1 MMRISIKKKLFLV
14 ISLVITSF
22 VFIINI
28 AINYQLKEGV
38 NQEIRTEMNK
48 SVIAYELYEKQ
59 QKALLQT
66 RARIHAS
73 IPFLKA
79 TLLIPGV
86 DEATLEYAVNSIE
99 LDEDISLFVILDEH
113 GNVIVDNL
121 PADEKA
127 PHSSLDGIKN
137 VVNGD
142 EFQGY
147 WYYLGNYYQIAMSPI
162 VSGQQLAGIVAIG
175 QKITDFSYLESI
187 EKSSGAKVLL
197 AINQQVNSSTDITAE
212 LADNIYS
219 TAIPV
224 DDFSLTKL
232 QKNQNNNDIME
243 YYISINISLYQ
254 QEMELILYRN
264 QSSILSS
271 MDEIQRITL
280 LVSIFTI
287 LFGILCSWS
296 ISSKISGPI
305 TYLKKAVQSYGSG
318 NKDISVRAT
327 SNDEVGDLTTAFNT
341 MVEDLR
347 NSQKDLLNRKEA
359 EEKMRNLAYYDS
371 LTGLPNRRYFFEKLN
386 VLAPL
391 AKEKEQILAV
401 LFIDIDN
408 FKRINDSLGHTLGD
422 ELLQKFSLRLKK
434 SIRDNDV
441 LARIKGEDNSIHI
454 ARLAGDEFV
463 IVFNAMDDI
472 SSIKSVTERVVR
484 YFNEPIILNKQ
495 EIYITGSVGVSI
507 TTESGFDSETLVQHA
522 DIAMYEAKALGKNN
536 YKIYAPIMQK
546 YSEEQLHFES
556 ALRKAVQN
564 KELLVYF
571 QPFIDI
577 TTNEIIGAEALVRWH
592 HPEKGIIAPDDFIPL
607 VEQMGLISQLGQQ
620 VLIKACHQFK
630 IWTGKS
636 EQLKYL
642 GVNFSVS
649 QFEQMDIY
657 QLIVDTCNELSFPP
671 EYLKVEITES
681 LLIQNSENI
690 ETALKS
696 LKDFGV
702 KASLDDFGTG
712 YSSLLSL
719 SRLPIDTL
727 KIDRSFITALNAEDI
742 KERQESQNIIST
754 ILAMAENLQ
763 LNVVAEGVETKK
775 DVEFL
780 SQNNVKIAQGYYF
793 SKPLPAE
800 EFDVFL
806 DKAIIKPS
814 AT

>member
-1 MMRISIKKKLFLV
+1 V
-14 ISLVITSF
+14 ICSF
-22 VFIINI
+22 VFIINTT
-28 AINYQLKEGV
+28 INYQLKEGV
-38 NQEIRTEMNK
+38 NKEIRTEMNK
-48 SVIAYELYEKQ
+48 SVIAYQLYEKQ
-59 QKALLQT
+59 QRTLLQT
-66 RARIHAS
+66 QARILS
-73 IPFLKA
+73 DIPFLKA

-86 DEATLEYAVNSIE
+86 DKATVEYAFNSIE
-99 LDEDISLFVILDEH
+99 LAEDMSLFALLDEQGNIILDNLSENEKKTNSPLN
-113 GNVIVDNL
+113 GVNNVI
-121 PADEKA
+121 
-127 PHSSLDGIKN
+127 
-137 VVNGD
+137 NGD

-147 WYYLGNYYQIAMSPI
+147 WYYLGDYYQIAMSPI

-197 AINQQVNSSTDITAE
+197 AINQQINTSLDITTE
-212 LADNIYS
+212 LASKLYS
-219 TAIPV
+219 TAIPIN
-224 DDFSLTKL
+224 DFSLTNL
-232 QKNQNNNDIME
+232 QVNHNNNDIME
-243 YYISINISLYQ
+243 RHISINIRLYQ
-254 QEMELILYRN
+254 QEIELILYRN
-264 QSSILSS
+264 QSSLLAS

-280 LVSIFTI
+280 LASIFTI
-287 LFGILCSWS
+287 LFGIICSWYIS
-296 ISSKISGPI
+296 NKISSPI
-305 TYLKKAVQSYGSG
+305 IHLKSAVQSYGSG
-318 NKDISVRAT
+318 NRDISVQAT

-341 MVEDLR
+341 MVEDLH

-359 EEKMRNLAYYDS
+359 EEKMRNLAYYDA

-386 VLAPL
+386 ILLPL
-391 AKEKEQILAV
+391 VQQKEQILAV

-408 FKRINDSLGHTLGD
+408 FKRINDSLGHALGD

-434 SIRDNDV
+434 SIRDNDI
-441 LARIKGEDNSIHI
+441 LAIIQEDNNSIHI

-463 IVFNAMDDI
+463 IIFNAMDNI
-472 SSIKSVTERVVR
+472 SSIKSVTERVVK
-484 YFNEPIILNKQ
+484 YFNEPIVLNKQ

-536 YKIYAPIMQK
+536 YKIYAPKMQK

-577 TTNEIIGAEALVRWH
+577 TTNKIIGAEALVRWY
-592 HPEKGIIAPDDFIPL
+592 HPERGIISPDDFIPL

-636 EQLKYL
+636 KQLKYL
-642 GVNFSVS
+642 SVNFSVS

-671 EYLKVEITES
+671 EYLQIEITES

-690 ETALKS
+690 ENTLQLLKS
-696 LKDFGV
+696 FGV

-719 SRLPIDTL
+719 SRLPIETL
-727 KIDRSFITALNAEDI
+727 KIDKSFISALHAEDSMA
-742 KERQESQNIIST
+742 RQESQNIIST
-754 ILAMAENLQ
+754 ILAMADNLH
-763 LNVVAEGVETKK
+763 LNVVAEGIETEE

-780 SQNNVKIAQGYYF
+780 CENKVKIAQGYYF
-793 SKPLPAE
+793 SKPLPTE
-800 EFDVFL
+800 KFDILL
-806 DKAIIKPS
+806 DKIVQKKL
-814 AT
+814 